1 MFASSNSLQRFD
13 RDAAVGVDANV
24 GRNRHGFPDYRLG
37 VHVSVDKRPCRR
49 KGIIAAGSDPHDSI
63 LGLEHVAGARQHER
77 DLSVGHQHHGF
88 KAAEIAICP
97 PVLGKLYGRPHQL
110 TRILLKLAF
119 QAFEKREGIGGRAGE
134 SADHVA
140 LGEPAHLLGVGLDN
154 SLADRDLTVAA
165 NDGSAGLTDRE
176 NRGTVPKIEIL
187 GLHGALLDRWSLDL
201 CTQTLQSKSGFAP
214 GRVARVECQRNPRTA
229 LPCDRAVPD
238 FAGGLDPDYGSLSN
252 LRWRRAGNRRLGG
265 VWPVAGLSNPC

>member
-49 KGIIAAGSDPHDSI
+49 KGIIAAG
-63 LGLEHVAGARQHER
+63 ARQHER

-88 KAAEIAICP
+88 KAAEIAFCP

-110 TRILLKLAF
+110 TRILLELAF
-119 QAFEKREGIGGRAGE
+119 QAFEKREGIGGRASE
-134 SADHVA
+134 SADDVA
-140 LGEPAHLLGVGLDN
+140 FGEPAHLLGVGLDD
-154 SLADRDLTVAA
+154 SLADGDLAVAA
-165 NDGSAGLTDRE
+165 DHGSAGLTDRE

-187 GLHGALLDRWSLDL
+187 GLHGASLDRWSLDL